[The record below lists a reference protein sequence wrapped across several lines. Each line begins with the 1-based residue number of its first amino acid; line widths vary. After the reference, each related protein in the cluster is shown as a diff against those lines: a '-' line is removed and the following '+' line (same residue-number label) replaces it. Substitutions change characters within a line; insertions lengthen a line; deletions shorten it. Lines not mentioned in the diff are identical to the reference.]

1 MLDQGLWRPDGA
13 ETSSSSAP
21 KTKPV
26 YNAKAAK
33 DGRREGVLD
42 NGAEAAARYKAGQRP
57 QLSAEEKARRLAEMQ
72 QDAARN
78 DTRRLQV
85 YALINPNP

>member
-1 MLDQGLWRPDGA
+1 M
-13 ETSSSSAP
+13 
-21 KTKPV
+21 
-26 YNAKAAK
+26 
-33 DGRREGVLD
+33 
-42 NGAEAAARYKAGQRP
+42 
-57 QLSAEEKARRLAEMQ
+57 SAEEKARRLAEMQ